1 MLASDLDVLLRSI
14 KAHVEERKNYFLIDS
29 KYAPGDQ
36 AVPCEIQRYKSLLG
50 FVQLL
55 KEGAAY
61 LEIEREELIFIHNGK
76 FSLPVI
82 YCKADILSIDESAM
96 EAIKMAFSN
105 DIHREQKLAILADA
119 AINLVKGV
127 PSAERFQRLLAHLPE
142 LQKKFS
148 DGYNLFASSFS
159 YDKIRDEVETA
170 KVEYTGKIHKVFS
183 DIQNQVLGIPI
194 ASIVVATQMK
204 DAGAKTAT
212 TYEVYVNSAV
222 LLGCWIFVLLT
233 GLLIWNQQ
241 HTLKVLKGEINRQ
254 KELMHKKHHVV
265 APIFDDV
272 FFVLN
277 KRLSTQYF
285 VLWTVAAILII
296 GLILAHVVYFS
307 LTPVAFSWLKSFF

>member
-1 MLASDLDVLLRSI
+1 M
-14 KAHVEERKNYFLIDS
+14 
-29 KYAPGDQ
+29 
-36 AVPCEIQRYKSLLG
+36 
-50 FVQLL
+50 
-55 KEGAAY
+55 
-61 LEIEREELIFIHNGK
+61 
-76 FSLPVI
+76 
-82 YCKADILSIDESAM
+82 
-96 EAIKMAFSN
+96 
-105 DIHREQKLAILADA
+105 
-119 AINLVKGV
+119 
-127 PSAERFQRLLAHLPE
+127 PE

-241 HTLKVLKGEINRQ
+241 HTLKVLVASHHDLNR
-254 KELMHKKHHVV
+254 
-265 APIFDDV
+265 
-272 FFVLN
+272 
-277 KRLSTQYF
+277 
-285 VLWTVAAILII
+285 
-296 GLILAHVVYFS
+296 
-307 LTPVAFSWLKSFF
+307 